1 MNIKKA
7 IQIAILFL
15 IFGILYFFFVTYF
28 KNDPIEKK
36 TNIEKLENNKNSNSV
51 SDEKTDYDSLIT
63 DLKYYNTDKKGNIFS
78 IESEF
83 AETDLENENI
93 INLRKVSAIIELKNE
108 SKIMINS
115 EYAVFDKIT
124 LNTKFSEEVR
134 VVYKENFIICDNF
147 DLFFENNKGTLYN
160 NLIFE
165 NDVSKM
171 LADSVEFN
179 LLTGDTEVKMFNSE
193 NKVKIIKK

>member
-1 MNIKKA
+1 MINIVLIFLFFSNSNINGTTLINSPTLA
-7 IQIAILFL
+7 AWIQIRF
-15 IFGILYFFFVTYF
+15 
-28 KNDPIEKK
+28 P
-36 TNIEKLENNKNSNSV
+36 
-51 SDEKTDYDSLIT
+51 
-63 DLKYYNTDKKGNIFS
+63 
-78 IESEF
+78 
-83 AETDLENENI
+83 
-93 INLRKVSAIIELKNE
+93 
-108 SKIMINS
+108 
-115 EYAVFDKIT
+115 
-124 LNTKFSEEVR
+124 
-134 VVYKENFIICDNF
+134 F

>member
-1 MNIKKA
+1 
-7 IQIAILFL
+7 
-15 IFGILYFFFVTYF
+15 
-28 KNDPIEKK
+28 
-36 TNIEKLENNKNSNSV
+36 
-51 SDEKTDYDSLIT
+51 
-63 DLKYYNTDKKGNIFS
+63 
-78 IESEF
+78 
-83 AETDLENENI
+83 
-93 INLRKVSAIIELKNE
+93 
-108 SKIMINS
+108 MINS